1 MNSLNQKEL
10 SMKILI
16 TINIKK
22 LWVRF
27 NMIESEFTIKANS
40 DSFLFKALLIEKYKQ
55 VTQLAR
61 VPVSG
66 SHWFESNLVYISFF
80 FFTN

>member
-1 MNSLNQKEL
+1 
-10 SMKILI
+10 
-16 TINIKK
+16 
-22 LWVRF
+22 
-27 NMIESEFTIKANS
+27 MIESEFTIKANS

-80 FFTN
+80 SLLTNETKLNKFYY

>member
-1 MNSLNQKEL
+1 
-10 SMKILI
+10 
-16 TINIKK
+16 
-22 LWVRF
+22 
-27 NMIESEFTIKANS
+27 MIESEFTFIVNS

-80 FFTN
+80 FTNETKLKSFTNKNNII